1 MVDDPPDDP
10 PDEPTDDRRDGN
22 WIASLLDALER
33 LDRYSSS
40 EHRGR
45 GRRFDYDVS
54 IRTGLDAIDDRR
66 RDPEEGGPPGR
77 RPSGTRPSA
86 PERGSSGR
94 TASADRYNLTTRRHG
109 DELLVTADVAGVD
122 PDDVT
127 VGFDDD
133 VLVVAV
139 EDRPLERVDLPWEGS
154 TAEARVNNGVLT
166 VRARPAD
173 D

>member
-1 MVDDPPDDP
+1 MSDENPPDP
-10 PDEPTDDRRDGN
+10 PDEPIDDRRDGN

-66 RDPEEGGPPGR
+66 RDPDEGRPPGR
-77 RPSGTRPSA
+77 RPSGTRPSSPAREA
-86 PERGSSGR
+86 PN
-94 TASADRYNLTTRRHG
+94 ADRYNLTTRRHG

-127 VGFDDD
+127 VGLDDD

-139 EDRPLERVDLPWEGS
+139 EGRPLERVDLPWDES
-154 TAEARVNNGVLT
+154 TTEARVNNGVLT